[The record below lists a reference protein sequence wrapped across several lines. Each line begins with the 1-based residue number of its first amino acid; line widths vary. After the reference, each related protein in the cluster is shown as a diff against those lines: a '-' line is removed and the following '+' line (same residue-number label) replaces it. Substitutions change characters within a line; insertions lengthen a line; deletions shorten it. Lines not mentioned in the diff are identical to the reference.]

1 MPTSLRRSP
10 PLRFG
15 QAQSIGA
22 AAAAALIVLVAT
34 SVLVGSENRQFRS
47 QERATVLSKL
57 STVRAKLEGYINSQ
71 LLLAESLAAY
81 VAANPQV
88 TQAEFAR
95 MGTVLLEKNNGIR
108 SVNLAKNSVISH
120 IYPLQG
126 NELALGLN
134 LVAKPEQRAAVE
146 RAIQQKRST
155 IAGPVKLVQGGVAFI
170 NRTPA
175 FVVDQPGLNASPTY
189 WGLASVVVDEMAI
202 YEAADLPK
210 VSQQLA
216 LTIRG
221 KDGLGE
227 RGDVFWGQA
236 QVFQQDPVLVGV
248 AIPNGT
254 WQLAAIPRSGW
265 RDRSPIAGVIWLLG
279 GALSIGVGAVV
290 WKLMGEP
297 TRLQR
302 AVDQATAELQTAL
315 QDLRQE
321 MDNRQQVEAALSN
334 SQLALTKTQAELE
347 IAHRLHK
354 MLLPPKSE
362 LAAIESLEIASFT
375 AAAAEVSGDY
385 YDVICQ
391 DDHIKI
397 GIGDVTGHGLE
408 SGLLML
414 MIQMAART
422 LLAACEHNSA
432 RFLNTINRAIYE
444 NLQRMNLHKH
454 ATLALLDYQGGR
466 LCLTGQHEEVIVV
479 RSSGAIE
486 RFDTMD
492 LGFPIG
498 IEPDIAHW
506 VQKATLELQAGD
518 VVVLYTDGITEAQGD
533 RQTAYGLERLCWVAC
548 QQRDRPAAEIIEA
561 IVADLRSHLNHQQP
575 EDDMTLL
582 VLKQR

>member
-1 MPTSLRRSP
+1 MPTSLRRSH

-290 WKLMGEP
+290 WKLRGEP
-297 TRLQR
+297 PRLQR

>member
-1 MPTSLRRSP
+1 MPTSLRRSH

>member
-22 AAAAALIVLVAT
+22 AATAALIVLVAT

-95 MGTVLLEKNNGIR
+95 MGTVLLEKNSGIR

-120 IYPLQG
+120 IYPLRG

-175 FVVDQPGLNASPTY
+175 FVVDQPGLNSSPTY

-236 QVFQQDPVLVGV
+236 QVFQQDPVLVEV

-254 WQLAAIPRSGW
+254 WQLAATPRSGW

-302 AVDQATAELQTAL
+302 AVDQATVELQTAL

-362 LAAIESLEIASFT
+362 LAAIEPLEIASFT

-391 DDHIKI
+391 GDHIKI
-397 GIGDVTGHGLE
+397 GIGDVAGHGLE

-479 RSSGAIE
+479 RSSGTIE

-506 VQKATLELQAGD
+506 VQKATLELKTGD

-533 RQTAYGLERLCWVAC
+533 RQMAYGVERLCWVTC
-548 QQRDRPAAEIIEA
+548 QQRDRPASEIVAA
-561 IVADLRSHLNHQQP
+561 IVADLRSHLNQQQP

>member
-22 AAAAALIVLVAT
+22 AATAALIVLVAT

-95 MGTVLLEKNNGIR
+95 MGTVLLEKNSGIR

-120 IYPLQG
+120 IYPLRG

-175 FVVDQPGLNASPTY
+175 FVVDQPGLNSSPTY

-236 QVFQQDPVLVGV
+236 QVFQQAPVLVEV

-254 WQLAAIPRSGW
+254 WQLAATPRSGW

-279 GALSIGVGAVV
+279 GALSIGVGVVV

-362 LAAIESLEIASFT
+362 LAAIEPLEIASFT

-391 DDHIKI
+391 GDHIKI

-479 RSSGAIE
+479 RSSGVIE

-506 VQKATLELQAGD
+506 VQKATLELKTGD

-533 RQTAYGLERLCWVAC
+533 RQMAYGVERLCWVAC
-548 QQRDRPAAEIIEA
+548 QQRDRPASEIVAA
-561 IVADLRSHLNHQQP
+561 IVADLRSHLNQQQP

>member
-22 AAAAALIVLVAT
+22 AAAAALIVFVAT

-302 AVDQATAELQTAL
+302 AVDQATAELQTVL

-391 DDHIKI
+391 GDHIKI